1 MVTRKEN
8 IRPIIK
14 EQMRGGDG
22 RAVQTPVIDE
32 AQFCGH
38 GRLFAKMTLEPGCS
52 IGWHE
57 HHGESETFISS
68 PARRATATTA
78 NGSRCAQATAHT
90 RLPARGTASPTPG
103 HSRSNLWR

>member
-57 HHGESETFISS
+57 HHGESETFYILAGA
-68 PARRATATTA
+68 ARY
-78 NGSRCAQATAHT
+78 AQATAHT

>member
-52 IGWHE
+52 
-57 HHGESETFISS
+57 
-68 PARRATATTA
+68 A

>member
-38 GRLFAKMTLEPGCS
+38 GRLFAKMTNTELVVKDD
-52 IGWHE
+52 
-57 HHGESETFISS
+57 
-68 PARRATATTA
+68 A
-78 NGSRCAQATAHT
+78 
-90 RLPARGTASPTPG
+90 
-103 HSRSNLWR
+103 